1 MPPHDAMR
9 FDERLVMAVD
19 KGNWGIM
26 SGRLERVRIIPLIG
40 VVLAVGFLITNTVSY
55 VIAVNAMRASIV
67 ETELPLT
74 GSNIYSEIQTD
85 LVRPILV
92 SSLMANDTF
101 VQDWL
106 HTGELDLTAITRYLK
121 KIQSQY
127 NTFTAFLI
135 SRDTQAYY
143 HFSAPPRHVKRDDP
157 TDAWFFRSIDAT
169 APYEVNVDVNKE
181 QDDAVTVFINYRV
194 LDHDG
199 KMIALTGVGLD
210 FRAVRNIVSRYR
222 EQFNRNIYFVNARGD
237 IVVATDADTPVGA
250 SIQTTDGL
258 NAIAGKILAEDTGK
272 YSFKRNGRT
281 ILLSHRLIPD
291 LGWRVM
297 VEQDEAVAMRPL
309 WVGFLTNLGIGLVII
324 AVSLVVISVAF
335 GRYRRTIADMAF
347 RDAVT
352 GLGNRPHFEADLAAA
367 LAGPSLPGAGHCLV
381 LADIDDFAA
390 FNRRFGR
397 AAGDAALKAIGAIL
411 KDVATSSRSLARLG
425 GDSFA
430 ILMDSGEDAAHRF
443 AESLRKV
450 IDGEGF
456 GDNGLARLTISVG
469 VTPLEAGD
477 DAVTVI
483 EKAGLALRAAR
494 THSA

>member
-1 MPPHDAMR
+1 
-9 FDERLVMAVD
+9 
-19 KGNWGIM
+19 M
-26 SGRLERVRIIPLIG
+26 SGRLEGVRIIPLIG

-55 VIAVNAMRASIV
+55 IIAAHSMRQSIV

-106 HTGELDLTAITRYLK
+106 HSGETDLAAITRYLQ
-121 KIQSQY
+121 KIQKQY
-127 NTFTAFLI
+127 NAFTAFLI

-157 TDAWFFRSIDAT
+157 ADAWFFRSIEAS
-169 APYEVNVDVNKE
+169 APYEVNVDINKQ

-199 KMIALTGVGLD
+199 KMIALTGIGLD
-210 FRAVRNIVSRYR
+210 FRTVRNIVSRYR
-222 EQFNRNIYFVNARGD
+222 EQFDRNIYFVDQRGD

-250 SIQTTDGL
+250 SILTAQGL
-258 NAIAGKILAEDTGK
+258 GPIAGHILNEETGR
-272 YSFKRNGRT
+272 YSFKRDGRT

-309 WVGFLTNLGIGLVII
+309 WIGFLTNLAIGLVVII
-324 AVSLVVISVAF
+324 ASLVITSVAF
-335 GRYRRTIADMAF
+335 ARYRRRIAHIAF
-347 RDAVT
+347 HDRLT
-352 GLGNRPHFEADLAAA
+352 GLGNRHFFDGEVGALLAKRAA
-367 LAGPSLPGAGHCLV
+367 GSAFALV
-381 LADIDDFAA
+381 LADVDGFAE
-390 FNRRFGR
+390 FNERFGR
-397 AAGDAALKAIGAIL
+397 AAGDAALRAIGKIVG
-411 KDVATSSRSLARLG
+411 DVANSARATARIE

-430 ILMDSGEDAAHRF
+430 ILLENGEEASVRF
-443 AESLRKV
+443 ADSLNKV
-450 IDGEGF
+450 VTGEGF
-456 GDNGLARLTISVG
+456 ADNGLARLTVSIG
-469 VTPLEAGD
+469 VAPLTVED
-477 DAVTVI
+477 DVI
-483 EKAGLALRAAR
+483 AAFDKAGRALRKAKADGGDCVCLP
-494 THSA
+494 